1 MGDLWADEGFGGGG
15 FGTEG
20 FGDEDDWDEGGESM
34 ESDFED
40 GFDELD
46 DSAVP
51 DDELDEAV
59 PGSV

>member
-34 ESDFED
+34 EADLEE
-40 GFDELD
+40 GFDDLSDVESGD
-46 DSAVP
+46 ADV
-51 DDELDEAV
+51 DQEDE
-59 PGSV
+59 S